1 MAVAKKTTKKTKR
14 IPTKLSR
21 NSAQVVGAL
30 AVMLAFAL
38 PRSTAKQKKAMWKK
52 FVTGLKKVKTATE
65 TAMLVNETHLK
76 DMGDMF
82 IAVTDP
88 IVVTPTV
95 GFCSGARGNTKA
107 ECTARGGVW
116 NGKPINIFELL
127 DTPYFIPDR
136 P

>member
-1 MAVAKKTTKKTKR
+1 MSVAKKTTKKAKPE
-14 IPTKLSR
+14 PTKLSR
-21 NSAQVVGAL
+21 NSAQIVGAL

-52 FVTGLKKVKTATE
+52 FETALKKVKKATLEAKVVDELHIARMAAYLVE
-65 TAMLVNETHLK
+65 TT
-76 DMGDMF
+76 
-82 IAVTDP
+82 TP
-88 IVVTPTV
+88 VVTAPTI

-116 NGKPINIFELL
+116 NGKPIDIFELF
-127 DTPYFIPDR
+127 DNPYFIPDR